1 MSAVPGKD
9 IYPKERRPHPIR
21 RVMRATVFS
30 LQGLRQAWKYE
41 QAIRQEMMIFIV
53 MVPLAL
59 WLDVTPVE
67 RLMMLGSW
75 SLVIIVE
82 LLNSAVEAT
91 VDRIGIE
98 HHKLSGRAK
107 DIGSAAVFCSILLAV
122 STWLVILLG

>member
-1 MSAVPGKD
+1 MSAVQEKD
-9 IYPKERRPHPIR
+9 IYPKESRPHPIR
-21 RVMRATVFS
+21 RVMRATIFS
-30 LQGLRQAWKYE
+30 LQGLRWAWKYE
-41 QAIRQEMMIFIV
+41 QAIRQEMLIFIALIPIV
-53 MVPLAL
+53 L
-59 WLDVTPVE
+59 WLDVTPAD

-107 DIGSAAVFCSILLAV
+107 DIGSAAVFCTILLAFA
-122 STWLVILLG
+122 TWTVILAF